1 MHWRSG
7 EDLSNPNP
15 RVFIMDHKEVLSVVV
30 IGVVVGALR
39 VVAPSRSPANP
50 NPPNP
55 HSPNPNP
62 RVFIVDHKRSSLWML
77 KNDLDA
83 SLNTI
88 TIKKTFSN
96 DMGLCGE

>member
-1 MHWRSG
+1 
-7 EDLSNPNP
+7 
-15 RVFIMDHKEVLSVVV
+15 
-30 IGVVVGALR
+30 
-39 VVAPSRSPANP
+39 
-50 NPPNP
+50 
-55 HSPNPNP
+55 
-62 RVFIVDHKRSSLWML
+62 ML